1 MIQLSCKNKNLNG
14 VIELTSSKS
23 ESNRVL
29 IIRSLTEGNLE
40 IQKLSYS
47 EDTKVLEKALKD
59 YFSCK
64 EINVGHAGTSYRFL
78 TAFLATREKGNWILT
93 GSERMKERPISILVE
108 ALRSLGANI
117 QYFEKK
123 GFPPLKIKASKDLKN
138 EVSIDGNVSSQYISA
153 LLLIAPTLK
162 NGLIIKIVGK
172 TTSLPYIKMTIA
184 LMHYFGIEILWDEIH
199 NIISVA
205 PQNYQPKKYE
215 IEADWSAASYWFG
228 IIALSEIGSC
238 LRLKGLRKE
247 SLQGDAALTTIYETF
262 GVSTSFVGDELVIK
276 KTSNPISK
284 IISLDLKNTPDIAQ
298 TILCTCAGLN
308 IEAKIEGL
316 HTLKIKET
324 DRVSAMKNELSKLGL
339 QLDILSEDAVFLHQN
354 NGLKA
359 PQLPIETY
367 QDHRMAMAFAT
378 LSVKCNLQI
387 LNPDVVKKSYPNF
400 WKDLEN
406 LRIEI
411 IH

>member
-1 MIQLSCKNKNLNG
+1 MMQLSCKNKNLNG
-14 VIELTSSKS
+14 VIELTASKS

-29 IIRSLTEGNLE
+29 IIRALTEGNLE
-40 IQKLSYS
+40 IQNLSDA
-47 EDTKVLEKALKD
+47 EDTKVLEKALAD
-59 YFSCK
+59 YPSCK

-108 ALRSLGANI
+108 ALRSLEANI
-117 QYFEKK
+117 QHLEKE
-123 GFPPLKIKASKDLKN
+123 GFPPLKIEASPQLKN
-138 EVSIDGNVSSQYISA
+138 EVAIAGNVSSQYISA

-162 NGLIIKIVGK
+162 NGLIIKIEGT
-172 TTSLPYIKMTIA
+172 TTSLPYIKMTTA
-184 LMHYFGIEILWDEIH
+184 LMHYFGIQISWDEIQ
-199 NIISVA
+199 NIISIA

-238 LRLKGLRKE
+238 LHLKGLRKD
-247 SLQGDAALTTIYETF
+247 SLQGDAALTTIYKSF
-262 GVSTSFVGDELVIK
+262 GVSATFENGNLIITK
-276 KTSNPISK
+276 ISNHN
-284 IISLDLKNTPDIAQ
+284 LDSIHLNLKNTPDIAQ

-308 IEAKIEGL
+308 IEAKIDGL

-324 DRVSAMKNELSKLGL
+324 DRVSAMKSELSKFGV
-339 QLDILSEDAVFLHQN
+339 QLDILSDDAVFLRQH
-354 NGLKA
+354 NGLQT
-359 PQLPIETY
+359 PQSPIETY

-378 LSVKCNLQI
+378 LSIKCNLQI
-387 LNPDVVKKSYPNF
+387 ANPDVVKKSYPNF

-406 LRIEI
+406 IGIEI